1 MRTKNVYLLAECG
14 TLEVCQAWET
24 WKEQRKKDVSRFGDF
39 RFDSVYAAGA
49 GLAKVEVFRMSEI
62 Q

>member
-1 MRTKNVYLLAECG
+1 MTHPVGTSGGQNVTGYWSGRCPHAL
-14 TLEVCQAWET
+14 QA
-24 WKEQRKKDVSRFGDF
+24 VSRFGDF